1 MKKNF
6 IEKIKAY
13 FYLIFIFAVSVIFQ
27 SCAFFYGQKAELSY
41 IEMFDSLWKNYDE
54 TYALFDVR
62 GLDWK
67 EQYNICRPLIHDD
80 MTDKDFLEV
89 LKKLLYPLN
98 DAHVYVKAS
107 IGCLNSGED
116 NVIPDI
122 FSLDAVCE
130 EYIDS
135 PKKCGNK
142 IITYGRLNT
151 DSQIGYIHI
160 AAFSSGQTGI
170 NQKQNWADDIDLA
183 LDELKDTKSI
193 ILDVRGNRGGLTG
206 NVTRISGRFCAQNK
220 TYALSRTKNGPGRND
235 FGNAVELEI
244 KKNGDWQY
252 TKPVILLTNA
262 QTMSAGEEF
271 TMALVSQ
278 PHVTQ
283 VGNHT
288 CGVFSL
294 SLERCLANGWKYSV
308 SVQKVTDADGNI
320 PEGKGIVPNAENLI
334 LNVSVNDDL
343 QMERAIELCK

>member
-1 MKKNF
+1 MKT
-6 IEKIKAY
+6 IKTVSR
-13 FYLIFIFAVSVIFQ
+13 IFIFFIILMLFQ
-27 SCAFFYGQKAELSY
+27 SCAFFYGKEAELSY
-41 IEMFDSLWKNYDE
+41 SAMFDYLWQDYDE

-62 GLDWK
+62 NVDWN
-67 EQYNICRPLIHDD
+67 EQYEKCRPLIHDD
-80 MTDKDFLEV
+80 MTNKEFLEV

-98 DAHVYVKAS
+98 DAHVYVKAN

-116 NVIPDI
+116 NVIADI

-130 EYIDS
+130 KYIEN
-135 PKKCGNK
+135 PEKCGNK
-142 IITYGRLNT
+142 IITYGRLIS

-183 LDELKDTKSI
+183 LDALRDTKSI

-206 NVTRISGRFCAQNK
+206 NVSRISGRFCKENK
-220 TYALSRTKNGPGRND
+220 TYAISRTKNGNGKND
-235 FGNAVELEI
+235 FGDAVELEI
-244 KKNGDWQY
+244 KKNGSWQY

-278 PHVTQ
+278 SHVTQ

-308 SVQKVTDADGNI
+308 SVQKVTDPEGNI
-320 PEGKGIVPNAENLI
+320 PEGKGIVPAAENLI
-334 LNVSVNDDL
+334 LNPSVSLDL
-343 QMERAIELCK
+343 QFERAMELCK

>member
-1 MKKNF
+1 MKT
-6 IEKIKAY
+6 IKTVCQ
-13 FYLIFIFAVSVIFQ
+13 IFIFFIILMIFQ
-27 SCAFFYGQKAELSY
+27 SCTFFYGREAELSY
-41 IEMFDSLWKNYDE
+41 TAMFDSLWQDYDE

-62 GLDWK
+62 GADWT
-67 EQYNICRPLIHDD
+67 EQYKNCRPLIHDD

-98 DAHVYVKAS
+98 DAHVYVKAN

-116 NVIPDI
+116 NVIPDL
-122 FSLDAVCE
+122 FSLEAVCE
-130 EYIDS
+130 KYIEN

-142 IITYGRLNT
+142 IITYGRLKNN
-151 DSQIGYIHI
+151 SQIGYIHI

-170 NQKQNWADDIDLA
+170 NQKQNWADDIDLV
-183 LDELKDTKSI
+183 LEELRDTKSI

-206 NVTRISGRFCAQNK
+206 NVSRISGRFCKENK
-220 TYALSRTKNGPGRND
+220 TYAISRTKNGSGKND
-235 FGNAVELEI
+235 FGAAVELEI
-244 KKNGDWQY
+244 KKNGSWQY
-252 TKPVILLTNA
+252 TNPVILLTNA

-278 PHVTQ
+278 SHVIQ

-308 SVQKVTDADGNI
+308 SVQKVTDPEGNI
-320 PEGKGIVPNAENLI
+320 PEGKGIVPAAENLI
-334 LNVSVNDDL
+334 LNPSVSQDL
-343 QMERAIELCK
+343 QFERAMELCK

>member
-1 MKKNF
+1 MKT
-6 IEKIKAY
+6 IKTL
-13 FYLIFIFAVSVIFQ
+13 FQIFILCTIITLFQ
-27 SCAFFYGQKAELSY
+27 SCTFFYGRKAELSY
-41 IEMFDSLWKNYDE
+41 SAMFDSLWQDYDE

-62 GLDWK
+62 GLDWN
-67 EQYNICRPLIHDD
+67 EQYKNCRPLIHDD
-80 MTDKDFLEV
+80 MTDKDFLEA

-98 DAHVYVKAS
+98 DAHVYVKAN

-130 EYIDS
+130 KYIEN
-135 PKKCGNK
+135 PIKCGNK
-142 IITYGRLNT
+142 IITYGRLKS

-170 NQKQNWADDIDLA
+170 NQKQNWADDIDLV
-183 LDELKDTKSI
+183 LEELRDTKSI

-206 NVTRISGRFCAQNK
+206 NVSRISGRFCKENK
-220 TYALSRTKNGPGRND
+220 TYAISRTKNGSRKND
-235 FGNAVELEI
+235 FGDAVELEI
-244 KKNGDWQY
+244 KKNGSWQY

-278 PHVTQ
+278 SHVTQ

-308 SVQKVTDADGNI
+308 SVQKVTDSEGNI
-320 PEGKGIVPNAENLI
+320 PEGKGIVPAAENLI
-334 LNVSVNDDL
+334 LNPSVSQDL
-343 QMERAIELCK
+343 QFKRAMELCK